1 MMKEQRKE
9 VSRRVRV
16 ERGIYMRP
24 GTIPPVYEICWTE
37 GGRLCWRTVKSGLR
51 EARAARGDAVARLA
65 RGERVARTKLTL
77 AEYANEWV
85 DQLEGQRRPRTVR
98 VYRERLRLHV
108 LPKLG
113 RRKLAS
119 IDVDDVADLLAD
131 LRRKGLAPWSQRGV
145 LTALGRVLGTAA
157 RRGLIAANPCAQ
169 LERNERPKITRAEF
183 PSLDR
188 EAVGKLIA
196 ATPERYR
203 ALVAVSVLLG
213 PRQGEALGLRWQDV
227 DTAAGVLRIRRQF
240 AHGELVEP
248 KTNAARREVPMPPSL
263 ARMLAEHRLA
273 SPYSSETDYVFASS
287 VGTPLEVRNIARRG
301 LDVATR
307 RAGLPRLR
315 WHDLRH
321 VAASAMIEQGASP
334 SYVARVLGHSSP
346 AITLS
351 TYAHVFARLEH
362 EERFRELQEQAFA
375 NVLSAAPGKI
385 LESSAGKQEQ
395 TPGDANT
402 AKPAPLREIGS
413 RSD

>member
-1 MMKEQRKE
+1 MRKE
-9 VSRRVRV
+9 VSQTARRVQV
-16 ERGIYMRP
+16 ERGVYVRP
-24 GTIPPVYEICWTE
+24 GTSPAVYEICWTE
-37 GGRLCWRTVKSGLR
+37 GGRQFWRTVKGGLR

-65 RGERVARTKLTL
+65 RGEKVARTKLTL
-77 AEYANEWV
+77 GEYAADWI
-85 DQLEGQRRPRTVR
+85 DQQEGQCRPRTVR
-98 VYRERLRLHV
+98 IYRDHLQHHV
-108 LPKLG
+108 LPRLG

-119 IDVDDVADLLAD
+119 LEVDDVADLLAD
-131 LRRKGLAPWSQRGV
+131 LRRKGLAPWTQRGV
-145 LTALGRVLGTAA
+145 LTVLGRVLGTAS
-157 RRGLIAANPCAQ
+157 RRGQIAANPVSQ
-169 LERNERPKITRAEF
+169 LERRERPKVARAEF

-188 EAVGKLIA
+188 ESVGRLIA

-203 ALVAVSVLLG
+203 TLVAVSVLLG
-213 PRQGEALGLRWQDV
+213 LRQGEALGLRWCDV
-227 DTAAGVLRIRRQF
+227 DTAAGVLRVRRQF
-240 AHGELVEP
+240 SRGVLAEP
-248 KTNAARREVPMPPSL
+248 KTNAARREMPMPPSL

-273 SPYSSETDYVFASS
+273 SPYSNEKDFVFASS
-287 VGTPLEVRNIARRG
+287 VGTPLAVRNIARRG
-301 LDVATR
+301 LNVATA